1 MNRLSCPACS
11 LEPLV
16 EAHAEEMFAV
26 LSDPAI
32 YEFEGEAPPSL
43 EKLAA
48 GFRRREARQTKEG
61 DTLLDWVVRI
71 PTGEAT
77 GYVQAIVYKT
87 GVAYVGYE
95 FSSLFWRR
103 GIGSSAVR
111 CVLEELATHYAVNKV
126 VAVLKARNFR
136 SIGLLGKLGFQPA
149 TAEDAA
155 RHGQGPDEITLV
167 RPVDAA

>member
-1 MNRLSCPACS
+1 M
-11 LEPLV
+11 V

-71 PTGEAT
+71 PTGELT
-77 GYVQAIVYKT
+77 GYVQAIVYKS
-87 GVAYVGYE
+87 GEAYVGYE
-95 FSSLFWRR
+95 FSSRFWRR

-111 CVLEELATHYAVNKV
+111 CVLDELATRYAVNKV

-136 SIGLLGKLGFQPA
+136 SLGLLHKLGFQPA
-149 TAEDAA
+149 SAQDAE
-155 RHGQGPDEITLV
+155 RHGQGPDEVTLFKL
-167 RPVDAA
+167 VDAA